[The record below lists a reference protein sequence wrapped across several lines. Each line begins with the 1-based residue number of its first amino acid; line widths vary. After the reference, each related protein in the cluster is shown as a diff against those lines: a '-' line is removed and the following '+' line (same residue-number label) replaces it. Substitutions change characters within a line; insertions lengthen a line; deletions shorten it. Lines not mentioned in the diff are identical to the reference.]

1 MELLDQS
8 KLPKVRMAI
17 IALSIV
23 VPVVVAAL
31 FKIKIEGFDASF
43 LPPVYAGINAL
54 TAIILIR
61 ALFAIKSKNI
71 TLHRSLIRF
80 ALLLSILFLVLYV
93 AYHVFSDSTFYG
105 DTNHDG
111 KVDILEKMNAG
122 WMAYVYYFLLV
133 THILLSMAVIP
144 LVLFTYLAAWQG
156 NYEKHNYLRHN
167 WNYVHFS
174 SIFVFICDGFQIYP
188 CWISM
193 LVDWIDIPF
202 SSSNQRIFKK
212 K

>member
-54 TAIILIR
+54 TAFVLIR
-61 ALFAIKSKNI
+61 ALLAIKSKNI

-80 ALLLSILFLVLYV
+80 AL
-93 AYHVFSDSTFYG
+93 
-105 DTNHDG
+105 
-111 KVDILEKMNAG
+111 
-122 WMAYVYYFLLV
+122 
-133 THILLSMAVIP
+133 
-144 LVLFTYLAAWQG
+144 
-156 NYEKHNYLRHN
+156 
-167 WNYVHFS
+167 
-174 SIFVFICDGFQIYP
+174 
-188 CWISM
+188 
-193 LVDWIDIPF
+193 
-202 SSSNQRIFKK
+202 
-212 K
+212 

>member
-23 VPVVVAAL
+23 VPVVVATL

-54 TAIILIR
+54 TAFVLIR
-61 ALFAIKSKNI
+61 ALLAIKSKNI

-156 NYEKHNYLRHN
+156 NYEKHKRMTRFTFPIWL
-167 WNYVHFS
+167 YVAVTGVIVYFM
-174 SIFVFICDGFQIYP
+174 VA
-188 CWISM
+188 
-193 LVDWIDIPF
+193 PF
-202 SSSNQRIFKK
+202 YA
-212 K
+212 

>member
-31 FKIKIEGFDASF
+31 FKIKI
-43 LPPVYAGINAL
+43 
-54 TAIILIR
+54 ILIR
-61 ALFAIKSKNI
+61 ALLAIKSKNI

-111 KVDILEKMNAG
+111 KLDILEKMNAG

-156 NYEKHNYLRHN
+156 NYEKHKRMTRFTFPIWL
-167 WNYVHFS
+167 YVAVTGVIVYFM
-174 SIFVFICDGFQIYP
+174 
-188 CWISM
+188 IS
-193 LVDWIDIPF
+193 PF
-202 SSSNQRIFKK
+202 YA
-212 K
+212 